1 MSTEIYCDLTLTN
14 AGGAVSPTPYQSM
27 MSVQKGLAPELT
39 DRAAHSDSDCSPRRL
54 GESECQDSDRVAAP
68 APIQLTKKAP
78 ASVLPPRDDN
88 PISSIPI
95 ASREQTLL
103 EFKRDFARARLQELR
118 WMVEHHPSERW
129 AAKLEEAELW
139 ARGLGL

>member
-39 DRAAHSDSDCSPRRL
+39 DRAVRSDSDCSPRRL
-54 GESECQDSDRVAAP
+54 GESECQDSDRVATP

-103 EFKRDFARARLQELR
+103 EFRKKWKHDRLEELR
-118 WMVEHHPSERW
+118 WQVENNPSERW
-129 AAKLEEAELW
+129 KAKLEEAELW
-139 ARGLGL
+139 AWGLGL